1 MNKNILKI
9 IIIIVIIVAV
19 IAGIMYFID
28 KDRMEKGEEVVFST
42 WGEKNAPI
50 VEINQNE
57 INTNYENTKKYSKT
71 IENLKIELTIPN
83 EWNYEEMQKNEEND
97 FYKYA
102 LKLYKNNS
110 EQYAVLYLYHDLFGV
125 CGTARTEEDITLNNG
140 KEATIGYYDGSK
152 IWSDISFYNT
162 NKSIAVIN
170 YNLTESESQ
179 EVIEL
184 IKTINI
190 IEEI

>member
-42 WGEKNAPI
+42 WGEKYAPI
-50 VEINQNE
+50 VETNQNE
-57 INTNYENTKKYSKT
+57 INTNYENTEKYSKT

-83 EWNYEEMQKNEEND
+83 EWNYEEMAKNEEND

-110 EQYAVLYLYHDLFGV
+110 EQYAVLYLYNDQFGV

-170 YNLTESESQ
+170 YNLTDSEAA

>member
-1 MNKNILKI
+1 MSKNILKI
-9 IIIIVIIVAV
+9 IIIIIAILII
-19 IAGIMYFID
+19 IAGIVYLID
-28 KDRMEKGEEVVFST
+28 KYRMQRGEEVLFST
-42 WGEKNAPI
+42 WGEKYAPI
-50 VEINQNE
+50 VETNQNE
-57 INTNYENTKKYSKT
+57 INTNYENTEKYSKT

-83 EWNYEEMQKNEEND
+83 DWNYEEMQKNEEND

-110 EQYAVLYLYHDLFGV
+110 EQYAVLYLYNNPFGV
-125 CGTARTEEDITLNNG
+125 CGTARTVEDITLNNG

-162 NKSIAVIN
+162 NKNIAVIN

-179 EVIEL
+179 EVIEI
-184 IKTINI
+184 IKTISI
-190 IEEI
+190 AEEI

>member
-1 MNKNILKI
+1 MSKNILKI
-9 IIIIVIIVAV
+9 IIIIIAILII
-19 IAGIMYFID
+19 IAGIVYLID
-28 KDRMEKGEEVVFST
+28 KDRMQRGEEVLFST
-42 WGEKNAPI
+42 WGEKYAPI
-50 VEINQNE
+50 VETNQNE
-57 INTNYENTKKYSKT
+57 INTNYENTEKYSKT

-83 EWNYEEMQKNEEND
+83 DWNYEEMQKNEEND

-110 EQYAVLYLYHDLFGV
+110 EQYAVLYLYNNPFGV
-125 CGTARTEEDITLNNG
+125 CGTARTVEDITLNNG

-162 NKSIAVIN
+162 NKNIAVIN

-179 EVIEL
+179 EVIEI
-184 IKTINI
+184 IKTISI
-190 IEEI
+190 AEEI

>member
-1 MNKNILKI
+1 MSKNILKI
-9 IIIIVIIVAV
+9 IIIIIAILII
-19 IAGIMYFID
+19 IAGIVYLID
-28 KDRMEKGEEVVFST
+28 KDRMQKGEEVLFST
-42 WGEKNAPI
+42 WGKKYAPI
-50 VEINQNE
+50 VETNQNE
-57 INTNYENTKKYSKT
+57 INTNYKNSETYSKT

-83 EWNYEEMQKNEEND
+83 DWNYEEMPKNEEND

-110 EQYAVLYLYHDLFGV
+110 EQYAVLYLYNNPFGV
-125 CGTARTEEDITLNNG
+125 CGTARTVEDITLNNG

-162 NKSIAVIN
+162 NKNIAVIN

-179 EVIEL
+179 EVIEI
-184 IKTINI
+184 IKTISI
-190 IEEI
+190 AEEI

>member
-1 MNKNILKI
+1 MSKNILKI
-9 IIIIVIIVAV
+9 IIIIIAILII
-19 IAGIMYFID
+19 IAGIVYLID
-28 KDRMEKGEEVVFST
+28 KDRMQRGEEVLFST
-42 WGEKNAPI
+42 WGKKYAPI
-50 VEINQNE
+50 VETNQNE
-57 INTNYENTKKYSKT
+57 INTNYENHEKYSKT

-83 EWNYEEMQKNEEND
+83 DWNYEEMPKNEEND

-110 EQYAVLYLYHDLFGV
+110 EQYAVLYLYNNPFGV
-125 CGTARTEEDITLNNG
+125 CGTARTVEDITLNNG

-162 NKSIAVIN
+162 NKNIAVIN

-179 EVIEL
+179 EVIEI
-184 IKTINI
+184 IKTISI
-190 IEEI
+190 AEEI

>member
-1 MNKNILKI
+1 MDKKILKI
-9 IIIIVIIVAV
+9 IIIIVAILIIVA
-19 IAGIMYFID
+19 GIVYLID
-28 KDRMEKGEEVVFST
+28 KDRMQKGEEVLFST
-42 WGEKNAPI
+42 WGAKYAP
-50 VEINQNE
+50 VVKTNQNE
-57 INTNYENTKKYSKT
+57 INTNYENTEKYSKT
-71 IENLKIELTIPN
+71 IENIKIELSIPN
-83 EWNYEEMQKNEEND
+83 EWNYEEMPKNEEND

-110 EQYAVLYLYHDLFGV
+110 EQYAVLYLYHDQFGV

>member
-1 MNKNILKI
+1 MSKNILKI
-9 IIIIVIIVAV
+9 IIIIIAILII
-19 IAGIMYFID
+19 IAGIVYLID
-28 KDRMEKGEEVVFST
+28 KDRMQRGEEVLFST
-42 WGEKNAPI
+42 WGKKYAPI
-50 VEINQNE
+50 VETNQNE
-57 INTNYENTKKYSKT
+57 INTNYENHEKYSKT

-83 EWNYEEMQKNEEND
+83 DWNYEEMQKNEEND

-110 EQYAVLYLYHDLFGV
+110 EQYAVLYLYNNPFGV
-125 CGTARTEEDITLNNG
+125 CGTARTVEDITLNNG

-162 NKSIAVIN
+162 NKNIAVIN

-179 EVIEL
+179 EVIEI
-184 IKTINI
+184 IKTISI
-190 IEEI
+190 AEEI

>member
-28 KDRMEKGEEVVFST
+28 RDRMQKGQDVLFST

-71 IENLKIELTIPN
+71 IDNLKIELTIPN

-110 EQYAVLYLYHDLFGV
+110 EQYAVLYLYHDQFGV

-179 EVIEL
+179 EVIEI
-184 IKTINI
+184 IKTISI
-190 IEEI
+190 TE

>member
-42 WGEKNAPI
+42 WGEKYAPI
-50 VEINQNE
+50 VETNQNE
-57 INTNYENTKKYSKT
+57 ITTNYENTKKYSKT

-83 EWNYEEMQKNEEND
+83 DWNYEEMSKNEEND

-110 EQYAVLYLYHDLFGV
+110 EQYAVLYLYNNPFGV
-125 CGTARTEEDITLNNG
+125 CGTARTVEDITLNNG

-162 NKSIAVIN
+162 NKNIAVIN

-179 EVIEL
+179 EVIEI
-184 IKTINI
+184 IKTISI
-190 IEEI
+190 AEEI

>member
-1 MNKNILKI
+1 MSKNILKI
-9 IIIIVIIVAV
+9 IIIIIAILII
-19 IAGIMYFID
+19 IAGIVYLID
-28 KDRMEKGEEVVFST
+28 KDRMQRGEEVLFST
-42 WGEKNAPI
+42 WGKKYAPI
-50 VEINQNE
+50 VETNQNE
-57 INTNYENTKKYSKT
+57 INTNYENHEKYSKT

-83 EWNYEEMQKNEEND
+83 DWNYEEMQKKEEND

-110 EQYAVLYLYHDLFGV
+110 EQYAVLYLYNNPFGV
-125 CGTARTEEDITLNNG
+125 CGTARTVEDITLNNG

-162 NKSIAVIN
+162 NKNIAVIN

-179 EVIEL
+179 EVIEI
-184 IKTINI
+184 IKTISI
-190 IEEI
+190 AEEI

>member
-1 MNKNILKI
+1 MDKKILKI
-9 IIIIVIIVAV
+9 IIIIVAILIIVA
-19 IAGIMYFID
+19 GIVYLID
-28 KDRMEKGEEVVFST
+28 KDRMQKGEEVLFST
-42 WGEKNAPI
+42 WGAKYAP
-50 VEINQNE
+50 VVKTNQNE
-57 INTNYENTKKYSKT
+57 TNTPYENTEKYSKT
-71 IENLKIELTIPN
+71 IENIKIELTIPN

-179 EVIEL
+179 EVIEI
-184 IKTINI
+184 IKTISI
-190 IEEI
+190 TE